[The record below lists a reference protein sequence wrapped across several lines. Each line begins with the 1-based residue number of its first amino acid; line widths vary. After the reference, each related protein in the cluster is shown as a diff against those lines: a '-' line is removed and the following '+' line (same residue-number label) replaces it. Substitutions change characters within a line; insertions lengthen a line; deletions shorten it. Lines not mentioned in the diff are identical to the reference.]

1 MVINQGD
8 IFWVDFKAPD
18 GSEPGYRHP
27 HVVIQN
33 NLFNRSRINTV
44 VVCTLTSN
52 LKRANSPGNVSKH
65 VEPDSFETLCHVN
78 QGFHMMLHFINFL
91 GHCSHLVSPYFIKD
105 PLSRKHVAEGVSDI
119 VNKPFPRD
127 ISSGFGVEPGQG
139 PEEADWPS
147 SSCGFCQ
154 QTES

>member
-8 IFWVDFKAPD
+8 IFWIEFSDPK

-52 LKRANSPGNVSKH
+52 LKRAHAPGNV
-65 VEPDSFETLCHVN
+65 TLN
-78 QGFHMMLHFINFL
+78 QGEANLPQKSVVNISQLFT
-91 GHCSHLVSPYFIKD
+91 
-105 PLSRKHVAEGVSDI
+105 
-119 VNKPFPRD
+119 VNKSDLSEKIGMLSEDRIAHILEGIRLLTEPRQV
-127 ISSGFGVEPGQG
+127 G
-139 PEEADWPS
+139 
-147 SSCGFCQ
+147 
-154 QTES
+154 